1 MGIDAVLPRESSD
14 RLQQRAGRDGGRG
27 LGHMSGFNLRAV
39 CAARS
44 NPRISL
50 RLGAG
55 LGLSPRVVGAE
66 IPQMALWIA
75 AGIKTPAV
83 ILIFDLHDDLGTGCF
98 GARIKAPVTAS
109 SATTQ

>member
-1 MGIDAVLPRESSD
+1 L
-14 RLQQRAGRDGGRG
+14 RG
-27 LGHMSGFNLRAV
+27 LIDRHQFMIIDNSSRGK
-39 CAARS
+39 
-44 NPRISL
+44 
-50 RLGAG
+50 LGAG

-66 IPQMALWIA
+66 IPQMAIWIA